1 MGKITKEEII
11 SNLKYLGIDDGNFP
25 DYLKEYSPVS
35 FRTSRMQ
42 NDKDH
47 KLFQYVPIDKIE
59 ILLTPRRRNDNIQ
72 EKYSEAVP
80 LSKYLDFE
88 DENDEQSAT
97 LFNILARLNINE
109 VEKIVLL

>member
-25 DYLKEYSPVS
+25 DYLKEYNPVS

-47 KLFQYVPIDKIE
+47 KLFQFYDSLE
-59 ILLTPRRRNDNIQ
+59 
-72 EKYSEAVP
+72 YS
-80 LSKYLDFE
+80 
-88 DENDEQSAT
+88 QSERKDAYNN
-97 LFNILARLNINE
+97 L
-109 VEKIVLL
+109 